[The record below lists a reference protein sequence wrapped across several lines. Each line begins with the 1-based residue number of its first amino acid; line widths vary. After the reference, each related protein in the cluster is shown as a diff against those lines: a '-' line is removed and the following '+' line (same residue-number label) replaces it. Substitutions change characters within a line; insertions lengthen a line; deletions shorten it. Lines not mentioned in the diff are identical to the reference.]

1 MRILSFKYAL
11 MESFLPKT
19 VFYRANAIVYFQGD
33 KAEGIPILKAG
44 KVELAYEDIQ
54 TGAEIREPI
63 KTGEFFGVKAALGN
77 YPHDEIA
84 MAITDC
90 VVIHFSIAEFEKF
103 VAENP
108 RILMKMLQ
116 VFSTQLRRIHNQVQ
130 NLLSADR
137 INTNQEAGMFAI
149 GEYCLKEKQYSRAS
163 YAFRSYLKHW
173 PKGIYA
179 PQAASKAE
187 EAEASLHGSST
198 VVPEAHGGS
207 RGPVLPTDNL
217 DEIDAQYKAGRY
229 REAMKGFLSVIRS
242 EKEEAVLA
250 TAEFRIGC
258 CLYHLDMFKE
268 AAGQLVSAIRKY
280 PNESFLGEELFY
292 IGLCHKK
299 LGETEKA
306 YSFFTK
312 AGELVPKGG
321 TLYRQVLE
329 ETRRIR
335 SVKGSNT

>member
-1 MRILSFKYAL
+1 M
-11 MESFLPKT
+11 PKT

-33 KAEGIPILKAG
+33 KAEGVPILKAG

-90 VVIHFSIAEFEKF
+90 VVIHFSLAEFEDF

-137 INTNQEAGMFAI
+137 VNTNQEAGMFAV
-149 GEYCLKEKQYSRAS
+149 GEYYLKEKQYPRAS

-179 PQAASKAE
+179 TQVAAKAE
-187 EAEASLHGSST
+187 VAEQYMHGSSK
-198 VVPEAHGGS
+198 VAPEVQGGS
-207 RGPVLPTDNL
+207 RESDSPPANF
-217 DEIDAQYKAGRY
+217 DEIDVQYKMGHY
-229 REAMKGFLSVIRS
+229 REAMKGFLSMIQS
-242 EKEEAVLA
+242 EKDRAILA
-250 TAEFRIGC
+250 IAEFRVGC
-258 CLYHLDMFKE
+258 CLYYLDMFKE

-299 LGETEKA
+299 SRDTEKA

-312 AGELVPKGG
+312 AEQLIPKGG
-321 TLYRQVLE
+321 SLYRQVLE
-329 ETRRIR
+329 ETRKIR
-335 SVKGSNT
+335 DVKGLDT

>member
-1 MRILSFKYAL
+1 M
-11 MESFLPKT
+11 PKT

-44 KVELAYEDIQ
+44 RIELAYEDIQ
-54 TGAEIREPI
+54 TGTEVREPI

-90 VVIHFSIAEFEKF
+90 VVIHFSIAEFENF

-130 NLLSADR
+130 NLLSTDR
-137 INTNQEAGMFAI
+137 VNTNQEAGMFAI
-149 GEYCLKEKQYSRAS
+149 GEYYLKEKQYPQAS
-163 YAFRSYLKHW
+163 YAFKSYLKHW

-179 PQAASKAE
+179 PQAATKAAMAKE
-187 EAEASLHGSST
+187 SLYGTSSIASEVH
-198 VVPEAHGGS
+198 EGGS
-207 RGPVLPTDNL
+207 RETVLPAVEFDG
-217 DEIDAQYKAGRY
+217 IDAQYKMGHY
-229 REAMKGFLSVIRS
+229 KEAMKGFLSIIRS
-242 EKEEAVLA
+242 EKDKATLAVS
-250 TAEFRIGC
+250 EFRIGC

-268 AAGQLVSAIRKY
+268 AAGQLANAIRRY

-299 LGETEKA
+299 LGDAEKA
-306 YSFFTK
+306 YSFFDK
-312 AGELVPKGG
+312 AKQLIPEGG
-321 TLYRQVLE
+321 PLYRKALE
-329 ETRRIR
+329 ETREIR
-335 SVKGSNT
+335 NP

>member
-1 MRILSFKYAL
+1 M
-11 MESFLPKT
+11 PKT

-90 VVIHFSIAEFEKF
+90 VVIHFSIAEFENF

-130 NLLSADR
+130 NLLSTDR
-137 INTNQEAGMFAI
+137 VNTNQEAGMFAI
-149 GEYCLKEKQYSRAS
+149 GEYYSKEKRYPQAS

-179 PQAASKAE
+179 AQAATKAE
-187 EAEASLHGSST
+187 MAEKSLHGSSSVAGEVQEEESSET
-198 VVPEAHGGS
+198 
-207 RGPVLPTDNL
+207 VLPAMNF
-217 DEIDAQYKAGRY
+217 DEIDAQYRMGHYK
-229 REAMKGFLSVIRS
+229 EAMKGFLSIIRG
-242 EKEEAVLA
+242 EKDKATLA
-250 TAEFRIGC
+250 MAEFRVGC
-258 CLYHLDMFKE
+258 CLYHLDMFNE
-268 AAGQLVSAIRKY
+268 AAGQLASAIRRY

-299 LGETEKA
+299 LGDAEKA
-306 YSFFTK
+306 HSFFTK
-312 AGELVPKGG
+312 AGQLIPEGG
-321 TLYRQVLE
+321 SLYRRVLE
-329 ETRRIR
+329 ETREIR
-335 SVKGSNT
+335 NAKGSDT

>member
-1 MRILSFKYAL
+1 
-11 MESFLPKT
+11 

-44 KVELAYEDIQ
+44 RIELAYEDIQ
-54 TGAEIREPI
+54 TGTEVREPI

-90 VVIHFSIAEFEKF
+90 VVIHFSIAEFENF

-130 NLLSADR
+130 NLLSTDR
-137 INTNQEAGMFAI
+137 VNTNQEAGMFAI
-149 GEYCLKEKQYSRAS
+149 GEYYLKEKQYPQAS
-163 YAFRSYLKHW
+163 YAFKSYLKHW

-179 PQAASKAE
+179 PQAATKAAMAKE
-187 EAEASLHGSST
+187 SLYGTSSIASEVH
-198 VVPEAHGGS
+198 EGGS
-207 RGPVLPTDNL
+207 RETVLPAVDF
-217 DEIDAQYKAGRY
+217 DRFDAQYKMGHY
-229 REAMKGFLSVIRS
+229 KEAMKGFLSIIRS
-242 EKEEAVLA
+242 EKDRATLAVS
-250 TAEFRIGC
+250 EFRIGC

-268 AAGQLVSAIRKY
+268 AAGQLANAIRRY

-299 LGETEKA
+299 LGDAEKA
-306 YSFFTK
+306 YSFFDK
-312 AGELVPKGG
+312 AKQLIPEGG
-321 TLYRQVLE
+321 PLYRKALE
-329 ETRRIR
+329 ETREIR
-335 SVKGSNT
+335 NP